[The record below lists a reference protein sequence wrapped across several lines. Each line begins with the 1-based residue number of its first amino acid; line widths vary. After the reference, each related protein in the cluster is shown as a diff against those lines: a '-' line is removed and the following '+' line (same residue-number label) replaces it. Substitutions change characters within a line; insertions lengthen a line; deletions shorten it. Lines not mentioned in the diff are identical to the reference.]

1 MTASAFP
8 HRPEFAPEPARRF
21 DLDWL
26 RIIAFGLLI
35 FYHIGMYFVT
45 WPWHV
50 KSVHAGPAI
59 QPLMLL
65 TSPWRLALLFLIAGV
80 ATRYMAGKFARD
92 GQSRGAMARKR
103 SARLLLPLVFGMLV
117 VVPPQT
123 YAEIVGKLGFDEG
136 FAAFYAKYIGFH
148 DGWQVDGARLIVPTW
163 NHLWFV
169 AYLWVYTMIVLAA
182 LPLLHGAPARRL
194 GLWLQRWL
202 AGRGLVVWPAL
213 LLIALRL
220 TLRPVFGQTHAL
232 FDDWYLHAVYFSL
245 FLFGFGIARAEAVWA
260 AVDRLLRPALILALA
275 AYALIAA
282 SMLAFPDGLP
292 AAFRPW
298 RDALWAFD
306 QWIWILALLGLAR
319 RHLNHDGRL
328 RRFLTGAVFPFYIL
342 HQTAIVLLGH
352 YLRGLGL
359 SAGAE
364 ALILVAGTLVAC
376 LIGFEIVRRIRPLRP
391 LFGLGPV
398 AAAGQA
404 AGPAAVRS
412 AVP

>member
-194 GLWLQRWL
+194 GLWLQRRL

-245 FLFGFGIARAEAVWA
+245 FLFGFGIA
-260 AVDRLLRPALILALA
+260 
-275 AYALIAA
+275 
-282 SMLAFPDGLP
+282 
-292 AAFRPW
+292 
-298 RDALWAFD
+298 
-306 QWIWILALLGLAR
+306 
-319 RHLNHDGRL
+319 
-328 RRFLTGAVFPFYIL
+328 
-342 HQTAIVLLGH
+342 
-352 YLRGLGL
+352 
-359 SAGAE
+359 
-364 ALILVAGTLVAC
+364 
-376 LIGFEIVRRIRPLRP
+376 
-391 LFGLGPV
+391 
-398 AAAGQA
+398 
-404 AGPAAVRS
+404 
-412 AVP
+412 